1 MENFKNK
8 VSEGEIV
15 LTPTK
20 WLDELST
27 LLYSY
32 GYESPKGP
40 HEILTKICV
49 SSALECGYEQGL
61 TPNEYIEEN
70 LLENC

>member
-1 MENFKNK
+1 
-8 VSEGEIV
+8 
-15 LTPTK
+15 
-20 WLDELST
+20 
-27 LLYSY
+27 LYSY

-70 LLENC
+70 LLEDC